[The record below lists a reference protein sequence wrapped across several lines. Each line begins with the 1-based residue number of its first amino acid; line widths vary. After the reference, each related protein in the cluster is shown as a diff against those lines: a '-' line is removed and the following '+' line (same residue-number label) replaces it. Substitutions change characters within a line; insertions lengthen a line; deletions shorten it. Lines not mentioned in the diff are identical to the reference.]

1 MRVLHVTEALGG
13 GVQSAIVN
21 YVDGLPDVDHA
32 LFSRARAGQQTSS
45 WSGEVAHE
53 SYAGG
58 LAGFFI
64 RLREK
69 VRAERPDLVHLHSS
83 FAGAARAV
91 LPREAAVVYSP
102 HCYAMERR
110 DVAAPVRWGFGAI
123 EFALARREDLT
134 MAVSPREAE
143 ISRRLSART
152 PVSLVLNPSPWEPS
166 ASGVTPT
173 ARPGR
178 REVVTVGRVSAQKA
192 PELFAA
198 VAAGARRRPSLDA
211 DFVWIGDGDPSLV
224 AELRAAGVEVT
235 GWMPPADVRHRLAS
249 AALYLHT
256 AAWEGG
262 PVSTVEAASLGL
274 PVLARGIPS
283 MRSLGY
289 PDAGQTPEQI
299 LAAVRRY
306 FDDQD
311 YAAGVAAASAEV
323 VAASSRIRMRDG
335 LRAAYASA
343 VASASTRRRPS
354 AR

>member
-21 YVDGLPDVDHA
+21 YVDGLPDIDHA
-32 LFSRARAGQQTSS
+32 VFSRARTGQQTSS
-45 WSGEVAHE
+45 WSGDVAHE

-69 VRAERPDLVHLHSS
+69 VRVERPDLVHLHSS

-91 LPREAAVVYSP
+91 LPREPAVVYSP

-110 DVAAPVRWGFGAI
+110 DVAAPVRWGFGAV
-123 EFALARREDLT
+123 EFALARRGDLT
-134 MAVSPREAE
+134 MAVSPREAD

-166 ASGVTPT
+166 APSPT
-173 ARPGR
+173 GLDAPAR

-192 PELFAA
+192 PALFGA
-198 VAAGARRRPSLDA
+198 VAAAAREDPPLDA
-211 DFVWIGDGDPSLV
+211 TFVWIGDGDPPRV
-224 AELRAAGVEVT
+224 AELRSAGVEVT
-235 GWMPPADVRHRLAS
+235 GWMPPADVRRRLAT

-283 MRSLGY
+283 MVSLGY
-289 PDAGQTPEQI
+289 PDAGETPEQI
-299 LAAVRRY
+299 LGAVRRY
-306 FDDQD
+306 FDDRD

-323 VAASSRIRMRDG
+323 VTASSRTRMRDG

>member
-69 VRAERPDLVHLHSS
+69 VQAERPDLVHLHSS

>member
-21 YVDGLPDVDHA
+21 YVDGLPDIDHA
-32 LFSRARAGQQTSS
+32 VFSRARTGQQTSS
-45 WSGEVAHE
+45 WSGDVAHE

-69 VRAERPDLVHLHSS
+69 VRLERPDLVHLHSS

-91 LPREAAVVYSP
+91 LPREPAVVYSP

-110 DVAAPVRWGFGAI
+110 DVAAPVRWGFGAV
-123 EFALARREDLT
+123 EFALARRGDLT
-134 MAVSPREAE
+134 MAVSPREAD

-166 ASGVTPT
+166 APSPT
-173 ARPGR
+173 GLDAPAR

-192 PELFAA
+192 PTLFAA
-198 VAAGARRRPSLDA
+198 VAAAAREDPRLDA
-211 DFVWIGDGDPSLV
+211 TFVWIGDGDPSRV
-224 AELRAAGVEVT
+224 AELRSAGVEVT
-235 GWMPPADVRHRLAS
+235 GWMPPADVRRRLAT

-283 MRSLGY
+283 MVSLGY
-289 PDAGQTPEQI
+289 PDAGETPEQI
-299 LAAVRRY
+299 LGAVRRY
-306 FDDQD
+306 FDDRD

-323 VAASSRIRMRDG
+323 VVASSRTRMRDG

-343 VASASTRRRPS
+343 VASASARRRPS